1 MWKAVYRLAEHIR
14 KRSILSRLVLF
25 GADVSLFKGALF
37 PKDYCLIQRDIL
49 NMLSHVGLN
58 AGTGM
63 ESEHGDFGQF
73 KDKLDENWHILGVHR
88 DRTEAYLEAVLS
100 AASSCETSR
109 PPRVV
114 DMAPAASG
122 GNPPVM
128 ASQGF
133 SVTPE
138 TSSSLSLIGVAN
150 LAAGERRLSNVR
162 QTLIA
167 DAAKE
172 YWVACG
178 RREGYMWPRCS
189 EQTSSRV
196 VLCPVDAEEGTVLVC
211 TSGDGHTETSGAPHV
226 PDDALARMEAP
237 CH

>member
-1 MWKAVYRLAEHIR
+1 MYRLAEYIR
-14 KRSILSRLVLF
+14 KRSILSHLVLF

-63 ESEHGDFGQF
+63 ESECGDFGRF
-73 KDKLDENWHILGVHR
+73 KDKLDGNWHILGVHR
-88 DRTEAYLEAVLS
+88 GRAEACLEAVLS

-114 DMAPAASG
+114 DMTPAAPG

-178 RREGYMWPRCS
+178 RREVDLLG
-189 EQTSSRV
+189 RV
-196 VLCPVDAEEGTVLVC
+196 VEIDATQLMNALPKKNVTIANGDYYENVEFLGNHDRPQRRGR
-211 TSGDGHTETSGAPHV
+211 SGRRV
-226 PDDALARMEAP
+226 
-237 CH
+237 